1 MWDLS
6 LATLVIGSALAAGGQ
21 EFGFLQGMPDLRPPI
36 LVTTCGQTPGALIL
50 ALVCDEVGIA
60 CVRQDL
66 VYAGDLAADCPLA
79 AETYHAGVLFVTTG
93 ASVEGMETAGV
104 DVDSEV
110 ARCVVLIERAKELGM
125 VVIVGQIEG
134 PPRRVNE
141 YDETS
146 IQAMS
151 PLADLLITRA
161 DVNEDGYFT
170 ALAEEI
176 GIPQIFIDETLDLR
190 VLLPLLFPSEDNG
203 DGVPPTC

>member
-6 LATLVIGSALAAGGQ
+6 LATLVIGLALAAGGQ
-21 EFGFLQGMPDLRPPI
+21 EFDFLRGIPGLRAPI
-36 LVTTCGQTPGALIL
+36 LVTTCGQSPGALML
-50 ALVCDEVGIA
+50 ALVCGEVGIA

-66 VYAGDLAADCPLA
+66 IYAGDLAADCPLD

-93 ASVEGMETAGV
+93 TSREGMGAAGV

-110 ARCVVLIERAKELGM
+110 ARCVALIERAKELGM

-134 PPRRVNE
+134 LPQRADE

-170 ALAEEI
+170 ALAEENE
-176 GIPQIFIDETLDLR
+176 IPQIFIDETLDLR